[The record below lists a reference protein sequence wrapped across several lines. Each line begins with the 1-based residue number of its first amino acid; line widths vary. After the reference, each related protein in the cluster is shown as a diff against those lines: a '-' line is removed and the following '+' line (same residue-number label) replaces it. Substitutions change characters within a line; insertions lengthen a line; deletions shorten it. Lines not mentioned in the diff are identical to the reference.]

1 MRNYVP
7 AFSGVIN
14 QQWGVIPK
22 NILSVVINVP
32 QINHLIVNLLISKLG
47 MSKLA
52 IMIILLMI

>member
-1 MRNYVP
+1 MRNYAP
-7 AFSGVIN
+7 AFSAIIN
-14 QQWGVIPK
+14 PRWGVIPK
-22 NILSVVINVP
+22 NILSIVVNVP

>member
-1 MRNYVP
+1 MRNYAP
-7 AFSGVIN
+7 AFSAGAPR
-14 QQWGVIPK
+14 WGVIPK
-22 NILSVVINVP
+22 NILSIVVNVP